1 MGTHGRNAITDKDG
15 NHYCFEQSMDGHDAC
30 SDFMIEFLE
39 KRNYPQHPTMSNDVD
54 ECDQGTNF
62 CHIDY
67 KRKIFYCGQEDPEDI
82 LNMPIEEFMD
92 EYGYCSEDIDDIERM
107 LLFART
113 CLDTKK
119 LRISQGWRFLFNVVK
134 CPHEYDCYNAIPAE
148 IDDFLNNTVKYR
160 LWSRSADYRVTHI
173 FENSLICVNE
183 DILRYVYY
191 DQNEDVIISEYC
203 IKLTSLDIEF
213 FKKENLTDGKVL
225 VYLKN
230 LSENYS
236 EINSGDELLTF
247 LNKVCKS

>member
-67 KRKIFYCGQEDPEDI
+67 NENFYCGQEDPEDI

-113 CLDTKK
+113 CLDTKE

-148 IDDFLNNTVKYR
+148 IDDFLNNTVKYQLWDR
-160 LWSRSADYRVTHI
+160 LAGYRPSHI
-173 FENSLICVNE
+173 FDNSLSCINGN
-183 DILRYVYY
+183 IFRYVFY
-191 DQNEDVIISEYC
+191 DRDLDDIISEYC
-203 IKLTSLDIEF
+203 CKATSEVKEF
-213 FKKENLTDGKVL
+213 FERTDLTDEIVL
-225 VYLKN
+225 
-230 LSENYS
+230 E
-236 EINSGDELLTF
+236 F
-247 LNKVCKS
+247 LNRFQNRK